1 MMSERMR
8 EESSENGG
16 VLTGQRLSRLG
27 LEVKLDKGFA
37 DGTYC
42 VYVEFD
48 HRAERAGFAASRRT
62 AREYCALLKGN
73 LLRFPGHRLGE
84 IQDGSRSDDP
94 RRKRDL
100 ESTFLWFEIQSDDGR
115 FHDDA
120 IREHFGK
127 ASLRAGQVWDQ
138 VQAKAEAQRR
148 DSRQEKFRRLFANLL
163 ESPAYAHID
172 AITKEA
178 LLKEVPALAFPPR
191 GMER

>member
-1 MMSERMR
+1 MWEDGADH
-8 EESSENGG
+8 GG
-16 VLTGQRLSRLG
+16 VIAGQRLGRLG

-48 HRAERAGFAASRRT
+48 QRAERAGFAAARRT
-62 AREYCALLKGN
+62 AREYCTLLKGN
-73 LLRFPGHRLGE
+73 LSRSPGYRLGE
-84 IQDGSRSDDP
+84 IQDGSRSNDP

-100 ESTFLWFEIQSDDGR
+100 EATFLWFEIHSEDGR

-138 VQAKAEAQRR
+138 VQAKAEDQRR
-148 DSRQEKFRRLFANLL
+148 DHRQEKFRRQFANLL

-172 AITKEA
+172 AATKEG
-178 LLKEVPALAFPPR
+178 LLKEVPSLAFPPR
-191 GMER
+191 GIGR